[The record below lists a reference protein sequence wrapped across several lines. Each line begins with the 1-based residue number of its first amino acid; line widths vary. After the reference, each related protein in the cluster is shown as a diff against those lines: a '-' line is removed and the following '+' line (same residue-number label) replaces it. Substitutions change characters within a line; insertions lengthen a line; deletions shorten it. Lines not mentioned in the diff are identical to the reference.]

1 MPRSN
6 SAAEMGML
14 CSWLRSICVYL
25 RCLLMELVQGGG
37 DRTGQESCP
46 QAAWEGP
53 SLSHW
58 GCHCLLGGR
67 MGQDAHPGKR
77 S

>member
-6 SAAEMGML
+6 SAAGMGML

-25 RCLLMELVQGGG
+25 RCLLMELIQGGG
-37 DRTGQESCP
+37 DRTGQLSPGCL
-46 QAAWEGP
+46 GR
-53 SLSHW
+53 SLSVP
-58 GCHCLLGGR
+58 LGLPLPFGWEN
-67 MGQDAHPGKR
+67 GAGAPPGKR